1 MNICLTVK
9 NMIQVHIK
17 LLTSVKKMKTVVEV
31 TQVFPTLTTLLIS
44 LQMKPATMLD
54 QSNLLSMMMEVVTMT
69 KRKKMILISMQ
80 SIIEKEKKMKKF
92 KKE

>member
-1 MNICLTVK
+1 
-9 NMIQVHIK
+9 
-17 LLTSVKKMKTVVEV
+17 MKTVVEV

-54 QSNLLSMMMEVVTMT
+54 QSNPLSMMMEVVTMM

>member
-1 MNICLTVK
+1 
-9 NMIQVHIK
+9 MIQVHVK
-17 LLTSVKKMKTVVEV
+17 LSTSVKKMKTVVEV

-54 QSNLLSMMMEVVTMT
+54 LSNPLSMMTEVVTMT

>member
-1 MNICLTVK
+1 
-9 NMIQVHIK
+9 
-17 LLTSVKKMKTVVEV
+17 MKTVVEV
-31 TQVFPTLTTLLIS
+31 TQVFLTLTTLLIS
-44 LQMKPATMLD
+44 LQMMPATMLD
-54 QSNLLSMMMEVVTMT
+54 QSNLLSMMTEVVTMT

>member
-1 MNICLTVK
+1 
-9 NMIQVHIK
+9 
-17 LLTSVKKMKTVVEV
+17 MKTVVEV
-31 TQVFPTLTTLLIS
+31 IQVFPTLTMLLIS

-54 QSNLLSMMMEVVTMT
+54 QSNPLSMMMEVVTMT
-69 KRKKMILISMQ
+69 KRKKTILISMQ

>member
-1 MNICLTVK
+1 
-9 NMIQVHIK
+9 MIQVHIK
-17 LLTSVKKMKTVVEV
+17 LSTSVKKMKTVVEV
-31 TQVFPTLTTLLIS
+31 TQVFLTLTTLLIS
-44 LQMKPATMLD
+44 LQMMPATMLD
-54 QSNLLSMMMEVVTMT
+54 QSNLLSMMTEVVTMT